1 MHERADHYAEAER
14 VDEVVRVT
22 VVLCEITQA
31 VDAVRARYPDLEVID
46 ISQGID
52 EGMRGEVVFGGF
64 GPSVHEAVRR
74 GVQWVQLPNTGID
87 HTDPALLSAPLVT
100 CARGAGAIPISEY
113 VLATMLAAARRFPDT
128 WLSDAPAHWNFQR
141 TAALHGSKLAIV
153 GFGGIGQRVAR
164 LALAFG
170 MEVMAMRRTRRPSEV
185 DGVHLVEDLQT
196 LVADAHHLVL
206 AAPATS
212 ATQHLLNDESFS
224 WCTPGLHLVNIA
236 RGSLVD
242 QDALRRALDDGIVA
256 RASLDVCD
264 PEPLPAGH
272 WLYHDPRVFLTPH
285 SSWTGTEIFAGAI
298 ELFLDNL
305 ARYLKGEPLE
315 GVIDLHQGY

>member
-1 MHERADHYAEAER
+1 M
-14 VDEVVRVT
+14 T

-31 VDAVRARYPDLEVID
+31 LDALRSCYPEVEVID
-46 ISQGID
+46 ISQGIED
-52 EGMRGEVVFGGF
+52 GVRGDVVFGGF

-87 HTDPALLSAPLVT
+87 HTDPALLNAPVVT

-113 VLATMLAAARRFPDT
+113 VLATMLAAARRFPAT

-141 TAALHGSKLAIV
+141 TSALHGSKLAIV

-164 LALAFG
+164 LSLAFG
-170 MEVMAMRRTRRPSEV
+170 MEVAAMRRTNRPSEV
-185 DGVHLVEDLQT
+185 DGVTIVEDLET
-196 LVADAHHLVL
+196 LVAEADHVVL

-212 ATQHLLNDESFS
+212 ATEHLLNDESFG
-224 WCTPGLHLVNIA
+224 WCKAGVHLVNIA
-236 RGSLVD
+236 RGTLVD
-242 QDALRRALDDGIVA
+242 QDALRRALDAGIVA

-264 PEPLPAGH
+264 PEPLPSGH
-272 WLYHDPRVFLTPH
+272 WLYHDSRVFLTPH

-305 ARYLKGEPLE
+305 GRYLKGEPLE